1 MTCMNTLGVY
11 TIICMSVW
19 LNLARA
25 HALRT
30 PTLLLLLLLESTL
43 FVHIPSIHTH
53 SLTLSYHLYTH
64 SLTHSL
70 PTQPRL
76 VVKPVKEALCIMGG
90 FFNSLSSYFGSS
102 SSDTHHSTYTGGRA
116 AAADSGPS
124 GGPNSS
130 GGGGFG
136 RNRSSGA
143 FGFNNNRDVL
153 AATRDAFSL
162 PSHHGPYHD
171 TSLNGSRSGSP
182 GASYTEGTG
191 GLTPLGRA
199 NLSVSGGFSFLFFEC
214 LGTRWAGYG
223 MCRVYQ
229 AKKVGG
235 QIHTFLSHLLAPSP
249 HVLRTRKPS

>member
-1 MTCMNTLGVY
+1 
-11 TIICMSVW
+11 
-19 LNLARA
+19 
-25 HALRT
+25 
-30 PTLLLLLLLESTL
+30 
-43 FVHIPSIHTH
+43 
-53 SLTLSYHLYTH
+53 
-64 SLTHSL
+64 
-70 PTQPRL
+70 
-76 VVKPVKEALCIMGG
+76 MGG

-116 AAADSGPS
+116 ATDSGPS

-223 MCRVYQ
+223 MCRVSGQKSGVKSTHPFSTFWRQ
-229 AKKVGG
+229 AHMSYAHANHRNIKHAYLGFHN
-235 QIHTFLSHLLAPSP
+235 QPTELAIQLSEKLPDEHEPGVLLPTTGSRSDRQW
-249 HVLRTRKPS
+249 V